1 MTDRGRGA
9 RAPRTA
15 AAVLAASLAALA
27 GCPRVPPSNLAR
39 DPAALL
45 DQLRAA
51 QDRVKRVRGSARV
64 KIASPQL
71 SGTVNEFV
79 AAEKPDSV
87 HLSTLDFFGNPAVV
101 LVASGGRFGLWDA
114 QKNVYYRGDATPE
127 NVSRLLPVM
136 LPVEELVTIL
146 CGSAPVLPGE
156 PLEVGVQDALVLLTV
171 GRGLV
176 GQRLGIGEGAAV
188 EWSRVRQRV
197 VDAGGA
203 RDVAAG
209 YDLAFGRFRRAGGV
223 RFPGEEV
230 LDAPAGRSR
239 VELVWRDDLEV
250 NGDATSAMFRVEPP
264 RGARVVELPSGAPAP
279 AIPFPVEESR
289 E

>member
-1 MTDRGRGA
+1 MTDRRRAA
-9 RAPRTA
+9 RAGRLARPLLA
-15 AAVLAASLAALA
+15 AALAALA
-27 GCPRVPPSNLAR
+27 GCPRVPPANLAR

-51 QDRVKRVRGSARV
+51 QGRVQRVRGSARV
-64 KIASPQL
+64 KIASPEL

-79 AAEKPDSV
+79 AAQKPDAV

-156 PLEVGVQDALVLLTV
+156 PLEVGVQDGLVLLTV
-171 GRGLV
+171 GQGLV

-188 EWSRVRQRV
+188 EWSRVRRRV
-197 VDAGGA
+197 VDAGGE
-203 RDVAAG
+203 RDVAYG
-209 YDLAFGRFRRAGGV
+209 YDLAFARFRRTGGV
-223 RFPGEEV
+223 RFPGEQV
-230 LDAPAGRSR
+230 LDAPAGRSK
-239 VELVWRDDLEV
+239 VQLAWRDDVEV
-250 NGDATSAMFRVEPP
+250 NGEPTPAMFRVEPP

-279 AIPFPVEESR
+279 AIPFPVEASR